1 MKIVLAR
8 IGAVILL
15 VLVVATASS
24 LFRNFTSA
32 KPSSYTEQQFDTRVQ
47 QEDFLK
53 LYKAAF
59 SGIKVSNL
67 LFYTTHNLLNK
78 ASRTSV
84 YDAFKNS
91 EETHSK
97 LSVTFTAT
105 SADLKKSYPSL
116 KKYHEDISQSFNEL
130 ADVAVHRQLEAKYTA
145 DFLNTGSLESSR
157 KANLEMDGTGEAISN
172 AVSRLVFGV
181 GKNIGMDTSPLQQE
195 YEQISID
202 VKKDF
207 DSRFGKIIH

>member
-1 MKIVLAR
+1 MKIILAR

-15 VLVVATASS
+15 LLVVTTISS
-24 LFRNFTSA
+24 IFRNFTSDE
-32 KPSSYTEQQFDTRVQ
+32 PSNHTEQQFDVSAQ
-47 QEDFLK
+47 QEEFLK
-53 LYKAAF
+53 LYQVAI
-59 SGIKVSNL
+59 SGIKVSNS

-91 EETHSK
+91 EETHSR
-97 LSVTFTAT
+97 LSVTFIAT

-130 ADVAVHRQLEAKYTA
+130 ADVSAHRQLEAKYTA

-157 KANLEMDGTGEAISN
+157 KATLEMDGTGEAMSN

-195 YEQISID
+195 YEQINID